1 MEPVPTQGKKPS
13 QEKNPH
19 IVPGMIATQMARLSG
34 GKLVNGT
41 YQGRKGPGW
50 KQKLLILLGAVAAV
64 AAIVLVV
71 VGVRV
76 LQRTAPRNILVHK
89 DTKLTWTVTLTETN
103 EALNNMIQQYDDEL
117 VVSGVNSTK
126 RLLIQFEGD
135 ELDLSAFPAA
145 EVIADEDNYL
155 IVQFQTEEDAQQC
168 LAAVEEMDGVV
179 CASMDKYQSISQNTI
194 AAQMAYG
201 TPYTSPS
208 TGMVYYSWG
217 VEYLGLDRMSS
228 WVAGQQTEP
237 VTVAVL
243 DSGVEPCNE
252 TQGRIL
258 EGLDMFDSSGNG
270 WNDMAPM
277 WPVRSLTAPGDWMF
291 LFFRCAF

>member
-1 MEPVPTQGKKPS
+1 
-13 QEKNPH
+13 
-19 IVPGMIATQMARLSG
+19 MIATQMARLSG

-179 CASMDKYQSISQNTI
+179 WRE
-194 AAQMAYG
+194 YG
-201 TPYTSPS
+201 
-208 TGMVYYSWG
+208 
-217 VEYLGLDRMSS
+217 
-228 WVAGQQTEP
+228 
-237 VTVAVL
+237 
-243 DSGVEPCNE
+243 
-252 TQGRIL
+252 
-258 EGLDMFDSSGNG
+258 
-270 WNDMAPM
+270 
-277 WPVRSLTAPGDWMF
+277 
-291 LFFRCAF
+291 